1 MIRKLLVLAGLA
13 LVARRLLLQRVAP
26 ADRVSLGFA
35 DGSAVTLEPGAP
47 GFAPVLDAAREALL
61 P

>member
-1 MIRKLLVLAGLA
+1 MIRKLLVLVGLT
-13 LVARRLLLQRVAP
+13 LVARRLLQRRVAP

>member
-1 MIRKLLVLAGLA
+1 MIRRLLVLAGLTV
-13 LVARRLLLQRVAP
+13 LVRRLLGARQAP
-26 ADRVSLGFA
+26 ADRVSVGFA
-35 DGSAVTLEPGAP
+35 DGSALTLEPGAP